1 MLVKNDNKDWV
12 SVIQAVGYAIVD
24 RAELYAKDIG
34 SSNVNDVSIWVT
46 VDKETGTASL
56 EMDKTYVFHVRDKV
70 DD

>member
-34 SSNVNDVSIWVT
+34 SSNVNDVSILVK
-46 VDKETGTASL
+46 VDKETGTVSL